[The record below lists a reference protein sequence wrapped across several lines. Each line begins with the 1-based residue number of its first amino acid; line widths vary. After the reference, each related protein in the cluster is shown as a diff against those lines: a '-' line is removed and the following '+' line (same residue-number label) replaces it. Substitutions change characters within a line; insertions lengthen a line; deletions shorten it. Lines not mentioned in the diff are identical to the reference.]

1 MQTLLDALHHV
12 ETVYHKGYRFLG
24 NDLTETYYSFNALVR
39 EAKSRGRHLQAMGLR
54 KGDRLAMVIPESE
67 DFVLTFLGAVSVG
80 VVPVPMYPPLALG
93 KLDGYI
99 DTAARILEV
108 SKARMLVTTKKAS
121 PILWSLTGRVR
132 TLEDLFTV
140 DRFATELKGKGD
152 AVEIAPEDPCFLQFT
167 SGSTS
172 DPKGVVVTHGS
183 LIANAH
189 AIMFEGLESHE
200 DRDVG
205 LSWLPLYHD
214 MGLIG
219 FVLSPL
225 VARVPVVFVPTL
237 TFVKRPTVWMEA
249 VSKYKATITFAP
261 NFAFALA
268 AKHAGRQVGKEGFD
282 LSSLRVV
289 GCGAEPIN
297 PQTLRGFIDA
307 FGPAKLNPH
316 SIMPCYGMA
325 EATLAIS
332 FDTLKS
338 DFSTTTIDRE
348 RYENERVA
356 APFSGEKPENR
367 FEVVSCGRT
376 FKNHEVGIMGDE
388 GKLLGDGQVGE
399 IVFRGPSV
407 TAGYFENDEAS
418 RAAFKS
424 GWLHT
429 GDLGF
434 MVNGEVFISGRKKDL
449 IILNGRNYYPQALE
463 WAMENIAGLRKGNVV
478 AFSVPGANSEELVM
492 VAETR
497 SNGEGD
503 QSTIVEA
510 MREALKNEFG
520 VVAKDIALVPAGSLP
535 KTSSGKLQRQKT
547 RQEYMN
553 GTLGVGNR
561 TLGSNSAKTVLAR
574 HITKSVFAQL
584 RHKVRKM
591 QRGLPVALGGEAKR
605 DPAPRA

>member
-1 MQTLLDALHHV
+1 MQTLLDALNHA
-12 ETVYHKGYRFLG
+12 ESVYHRGYRFLG
-24 NDLTETYYSFNALVR
+24 SDLNETYYSFNSLVR
-39 EAKSRGRHLQAMGLR
+39 EAKSRGRHMQAMGLK

-99 DTAARILEV
+99 DTAARILQV
-108 SKARMLVTTKKAS
+108 SGARMLVTTKKAS
-121 PILWSLTGRVR
+121 PILWSLTSRVD

-140 DRFATELKGKGD
+140 ERFATEMKGKGEP
-152 AVEIAPEDPCFLQFT
+152 VELSPEDSCFLQFT

-172 DPKGVVVTHGS
+172 DPKGVVVTHRS
-183 LIANAH
+183 LIANAN
-189 AIMFEGLESHE
+189 AIMFEGLASHE

-219 FVLSPL
+219 FVISPL

-237 TFVKRPTVWMEA
+237 TFVKRPTVWMEM

-268 AKHAGRQVGKEGFD
+268 AKHAARQINKENFD

-297 PQTLRGFIDA
+297 PQTLRGFVEA
-307 FGPAKLNPH
+307 FAPAKLNPN

-332 FDTLKS
+332 FDTLKA
-338 DFSTTTIDRE
+338 DFSTKTIDRNRYE
-348 RYENERVA
+348 HERVAVPYEGDRYEN
-356 APFSGEKPENR
+356 R
-367 FEVVSCGRT
+367 FDVVSCGRT
-376 FKNHEVGIMGDE
+376 FPNHEVGIMGDE
-388 GKLLGDGQVGE
+388 GQLLADGHVGE

-407 TAGYFENDEAS
+407 TAGYFENEEAS
-418 RAAFKS
+418 KSAFKD

-434 MVNGEVFISGRKKDL
+434 MADGEVFISGRKKDL

-463 WAMENIAGLRKGNVV
+463 WIMESIPGLRKGNVV
-478 AFSVPGANSEELVM
+478 AFSVPGPTSEELVM

-497 SNGEGD
+497 SNGTTD
-503 QSTIVEA
+503 RAAVVEA
-510 MREALKNEFG
+510 MRDALSNDFG
-520 VVAKDIALVPAGSLP
+520 VIAKDIALVPAGSLP

-547 RQEYMN
+547 RQEYLD

-561 TLGSNSAKTVLAR
+561 TLGSSSAKTVLAR
-574 HITKSVFAQL
+574 HITKSVFAQI
-584 RHKVRKM
+584 RHRVRRM
-591 QRGLPVALGGEAKR
+591 QRGIPVALRGAVKR
-605 DPAPRA
+605 DRLPRA